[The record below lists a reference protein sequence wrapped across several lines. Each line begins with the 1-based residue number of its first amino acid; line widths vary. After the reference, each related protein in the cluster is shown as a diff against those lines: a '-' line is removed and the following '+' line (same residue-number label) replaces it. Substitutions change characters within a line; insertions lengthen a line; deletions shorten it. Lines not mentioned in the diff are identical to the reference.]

1 MENIWVGGACGMYGT
16 GERCMQGVGVEDLS
30 ERVHFEYVVI
40 GWRIILKWIIRTF
53 FRRTWT
59 GLI

>member
-1 MENIWVGGACGMYGT
+1 MYGT
-16 GERCMQGVGVEDLS
+16 EERYMQGVGVEDLS
-30 ERVHFEYVVI
+30 ERVHFEYLVI
-40 GWRIILKWIIRTF
+40 GGRIILKWIIRTF